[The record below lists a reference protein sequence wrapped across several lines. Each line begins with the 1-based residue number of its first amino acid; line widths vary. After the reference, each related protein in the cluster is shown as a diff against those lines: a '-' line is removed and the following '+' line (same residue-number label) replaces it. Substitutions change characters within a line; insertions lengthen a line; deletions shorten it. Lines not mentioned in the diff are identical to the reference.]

1 MNQSFLR
8 LSKFLKLK
16 TPLMNKLLISLYSVE
31 FISYYLDRATRVKEM
46 KSKLDHLLNENSGLT
61 AEEAELREK

>member
-1 MNQSFLR
+1 
-8 LSKFLKLK
+8 
-16 TPLMNKLLISLYSVE
+16 MNKLLISLYSVE